1 MYAYMPIY
9 RHMVLIKVVPQTSG
23 HQTTSSYLIN
33 GVVQLDSQ
41 LKKKIGSKHYTINQE
56 KLQAD
61 QSFKKNKDMK
71 VQNDNMEEHF
81 ITL

>member
-1 MYAYMPIY
+1 
-9 RHMVLIKVVPQTSG
+9 MVLIKVVLQTSG

-41 LKKKIGSKHYTINQE
+41 LKKKKKGSKHYTINQE

-61 QSFKKNKDMK
+61 QRFK
-71 VQNDNMEEHF
+71 
-81 ITL
+81 